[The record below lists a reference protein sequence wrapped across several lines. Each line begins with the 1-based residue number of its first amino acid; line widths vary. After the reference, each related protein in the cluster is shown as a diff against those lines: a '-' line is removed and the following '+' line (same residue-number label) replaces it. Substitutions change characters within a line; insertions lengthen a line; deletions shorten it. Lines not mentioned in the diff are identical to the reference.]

1 MTHCFFLPFAHSRLA
16 RTLLLCGLMAL
27 YLPGWAQGELRTAGE
42 RVDHE
47 TVQQL
52 MRQARNA
59 EALAEAEQFLR
70 EHPRD
75 PQMLFM
81 RARLLADLK
90 RTDEA
95 LDQLNALIQQYP
107 ELPEPYN
114 NLGVIQAARGH
125 LDQAREAFEMTLR
138 NNPNHDIALENL
150 GDVLL
155 RQARLAYEK
164 SLKLN
169 PASRS
174 LPRKLQALP
183 PP

>member
-1 MTHCFFLPFAHSRLA
+1 MV
-16 RTLLLCGLMAL
+16 LC
-27 YLPGWAQGELRTAGE
+27 LPGQTQGELRTAGE

-52 MRQARNA
+52 MRQARYA
-59 EALAEAEQFLR
+59 EALAESEQYLR

-81 RARLLADLK
+81 RARLLADLN
-90 RTDEA
+90 RTDES
-95 LDQLNALIQQYP
+95 LDQLNTLIQQYP
-107 ELPEPYN
+107 ELSEPYN

-125 LDQAREAFEMTLR
+125 LDQARESFEMALR
-138 NNPNHDIALENL
+138 NNPNHAIALENL

-164 SLKLN
+164 SLKIN
-169 PASRS
+169 PGSPS
-174 LPRKLQALP
+174 LPRKLQALTTP
-183 PP
+183 